1 MTTGAVI
8 TGIGQSAVGRR
19 LGRSGL
25 SLTSEAALAAVTDAG
40 LDRTDI
46 DGVST
51 WPGSHSPA
59 PGFSGVGVFDLADGL
74 GLRLTW
80 FSGGSENA
88 GQLGAVIN
96 AVAAVEAGLARH
108 VLVFRTVWEAT
119 AAALQ
124 QQGPPARQR
133 RASVVGSGTPRV
145 SGWTQYLA
153 PFGAMSAATWAA
165 LYASR
170 HMHLFGTT
178 REQLGALAVSQRRYA
193 ALNPA
198 AVYRDPLSLADYLI
212 ARPIAEPLGLYDC
225 DVPVD
230 GSTALVVSR
239 TDATSGL
246 RAPVV
251 RIEAMSGALGGRP
264 DWFSYGDG
272 AEMMATEVGRDL
284 WTRTDL
290 RPTDVDVAQLY
301 DGFTIFTLLWLEA
314 LGLVPRGE
322 SGTFVEGGDRIALDG
337 DLPLNTSGG
346 QLSAGRLHGYGH
358 LHEACVQLR
367 GEAGGRQVGAAEV
380 AVVAAG
386 GGPLAGALL
395 LTKER

>member
-1 MTTGAVI
+1 VSTGAVI
-8 TGIGQSAVGRR
+8 TGIGQSAIGRR

-25 SLTSEAALAAVTDAG
+25 SLTTEATLAALADAG
-40 LDRTDI
+40 LDRGDI

-51 WPGSHSPA
+51 WPGAHSPA
-59 PGFSGVGVFDLADGL
+59 PGFSGVGVFDLAGAL
-74 GLRLTW
+74 GLRLSW
-80 FSGGSENA
+80 FSGGSESA

-96 AVAAVEAGLARH
+96 AVAAVQAGLARH

-124 QQGPPARQR
+124 QQGGQR
-133 RASVVGSGTPRV
+133 RASVVGSGTSRV
-145 SGWTQYLA
+145 SGWTQYLV

-165 LYASR
+165 LYAAR
-170 HMHLFGTT
+170 HMHAFGTT

-198 AVYRDPLSLADYLI
+198 AVYREPLTLADYLS

-225 DVPVD
+225 DVPID

-239 TDATSGL
+239 ADAMSGL

-251 RIEAMSGALGGRP
+251 RIEAMSSALAGRP

-284 WTRTDL
+284 WTHTDL

-314 LGLVPRGE
+314 LGFVPRGE
-322 SGTFVEGGDRIALDG
+322 SGAFVEGGDRIWLDG

-367 GEAGGRQVGAAEV
+367 GEAGARQVTTAEV
-380 AVVAAG
+380 AVVAVG
-386 GGPLAGALL
+386 GGPLGGALL
-395 LTKER
+395 LTKDR